1 MRASLPLSSRVLAWV
16 LGAAVLTV
24 VPAVARA
31 DVATDATE
39 LAVVS
44 LINAQR
50 AANGLNALALDDRLS
65 TLAEMHSLDM
75 ATNGCFQHDSCDG
88 TSWATRM
95 QSQYPGGAMGEIIAA
110 GYSTAGSVVDS
121 WMNSPGHQAQILT
134 PGYQGLGVSLVKGGG
149 QYGTYWT
156 VDFGS
161 LKPVSATPAVP
172 ESSTLVLMGLGLTGV
187 ALVRRRA

>member
-1 MRASLPLSSRVLAWV
+1 MRAGLSLSSRLRAGVMVAAVLASLP
-16 LGAAVLTV
+16 V
-24 VPAVARA
+24 VAQA
-31 DVATDATE
+31 DVALDATE
-39 LAVVS
+39 LALVS
-44 LINAQR
+44 LINAQC
-50 AANGLNALALDDRLS
+50 AASGLNALALDDRLT
-65 TLAEMHSLDM
+65 TLAEVHSLDM
-75 ATNGCFQHDSCDG
+75 AANGCFQHNSCDG

-121 WMNSPGHQAQILT
+121 WMVSPGHKAQILT
-134 PGYQGLGVSLVKGGG
+134 PGYLGLGVSLVKGGG

-172 ESSTLVLMGLGLTGV
+172 EPGTLMLMGLGLAGA
-187 ALVRRRA
+187 ALLRRRT